1 MVQDE
6 LNKFL
11 DFAIQLGASD
21 GKIIKASDIIVGDWV
36 RIKCQYGCSGYGQC
50 LTCPPYSPTPA
61 MTRKILSNYQWAI
74 LLKFVPK
81 MSDYDWSLTH
91 KVTVKLEKELFLNG
105 YYNAFGFASGPC
117 PYCSECNLEQCKH
130 PGKAR
135 PSMEASSID
144 VYATVRKAGFE
155 INVIRRRDEQPKFF
169 TVVLVC

>member
-1 MVQDE
+1 M
-6 LNKFL
+6 
-11 DFAIQLGASD
+11 QLGASD

-74 LLKFVPK
+74 LLKFDPK
-81 MSDYDWSLTH
+81 ASNYDWSIFH

-117 PYCSECNLEQCKH
+117 PYCSKCNLEQCKH

-135 PSMEASSID
+135 PSMEASGID